1 MLKILKNPMI
11 RKAKKSD
18 IKLMVEFSYQ
28 KRLSYAKAQPNF
40 WKMAENSNEIQVKWF
55 EKLLQEKNTIA
66 LICNKKQG
74 FIIGNVITPPE
85 VYDAGLTLMID
96 DFCVKSENLWLTTG
110 KELLEKCQ
118 KKAKDMGVKQILV
131 VCGNHDQEKSL
142 FLKSQNLNIASNWF
156 TKIT

>member
-1 MLKILKNPMI
+1 MMQ
-11 RKAKKSD
+11 KAKKSD
-18 IKLMVEFSYQ
+18 IKFMIELSYQ

-40 WKMAENSNEIQVKWF
+40 WKMAENSNEIQAKWF
-55 EKLLQEKNTIA
+55 EKLLSRKNTIA

-74 FIIGNVITPPE
+74 FIIGNIISPPE
-85 VYDAGLTLMID
+85 VYSAGLTLVID
-96 DFCVKSENLWLTTG
+96 DFCVKFGNLWLTTG
-110 KELLEKCQ
+110 KELLDKCQ
-118 KKAKDMGVKQILV
+118 KKAKSMGVKQILV

>member
-1 MLKILKNPMI
+1 MQ
-11 RKAKKSD
+11 KAKKSD
-18 IKLMVEFSYQ
+18 IKFMIELSYQ

-40 WKMAENSNEIQVKWF
+40 WKMAENSNEIQAKWF
-55 EKLLQEKNTIA
+55 EKLLSRKNTIA

-74 FIIGNVITPPE
+74 FIIGNIISPPE
-85 VYDAGLTLMID
+85 VYSAGLTLVID
-96 DFCVKSENLWLTTG
+96 DFCVKFGNLWLTTG
-110 KELLEKCQ
+110 KELLDKCQ
-118 KKAKDMGVKQILV
+118 KKAKSMGVKQILV